1 MKKAMKKLALAK
13 ETLRS
18 LSLAESAKVAG
29 GTNTCGCYSGDC
41 GTGYCG
47 GGSGVCSVQ
56 CWSDPQY
63 SCQNEFTPETY
74 SSAC

>member
-29 GTNTCGCYSGDC
+29 GTTGGC